1 MGSIII
7 LDPTVSNKIAAGEI
21 VVNPSSVVKE
31 LIENSIDAGSSRIS
45 VEIYSGGVEKIKV
58 SDNGWGMDEEDI
70 KLSPLRHATSKL
82 KNFEDLSDIKTMGF
96 RGEALAS
103 IAAVSKMIITSKRK
117 GETQGYRLEVQGGKT
132 KDFSVVGCPEGTT
145 VEVENLFYN
154 TPARKKFLKSSSKET
169 YFVNETVTKYA
180 LGFPNIAFR
189 LSNNGS
195 VVYQTLGTGR
205 LMDCIAEIF
214 GLRVVENLIEIHE
227 RENSWLLHG
236 CISKP
241 FYTKGSHRYQYFYIN
256 NRWVANKI
264 LRKAVDEAY
273 YTLIPKNRYP
283 MAVLFLNITPTL
295 IDVNADPTKN
305 TVRIKNE
312 QNIMDF
318 IKNSVKKNLF
328 KNRFSEIKKISSD
341 FDKFD
346 KKGVKKTNIVS
357 ADFSVH
363 EKPFKINEFSNEF
376 NNEFNVEVK
385 NENSEVFSVKRDDKI
400 LKEQQWEYTADIP
413 RIIGQHNASFIIC
426 SLGKDLYIVDQHAAH
441 ERIKYEEYKKKENLK
456 ARQLIFPKKLDLSPP
471 QTAVIDE
478 IKNELTEF
486 GFGLEPF
493 GGNSFVLRE
502 VPAFLD
508 EGSADVF
515 LLDVIDELVEEKDKG
530 KKINR
535 EDFIKK
541 MACRSS
547 VKAGQKLSPQEMEA
561 LINKLFSLEHPLTC
575 PHGRPTAIIIPGN
588 KLLSEF
594 LRNS

>member
-1 MGSIII
+1 VILLGSIII

-21 VVNPSSVVKE
+21 VVNPASVVKE

-58 SDNGWGMDEEDI
+58 SDNGCGMDEEDI
-70 KLSPLRHATSKL
+70 KLSYLRHATSKL
-82 KNFEDLSDIKTMGF
+82 KNFEDLSCIKTMGF

-117 GETQGYRLEVQGGKT
+117 GETQGYRLEVEGGKI
-132 KDFSVVGCPEGTT
+132 KNFSAVGCPEGTT

-169 YFVNETVTKYA
+169 YFVNETVTRYA
-180 LGFPNIAFR
+180 LGFPNIAVR

-205 LMDCIAEIF
+205 LIDCIAEIF
-214 GLRVVENLIEIHE
+214 GFGAVENIIEIHE
-227 RENSWLLHG
+227 KENSWLLYG

-256 NRWVANKI
+256 KRWVANKI
-264 LRKAVDEAY
+264 LRKAIDEAY

-283 MAVLFLNITPTL
+283 MAVLFLNITASL
-295 IDVNADPTKN
+295 IDVNVDPTKN

-312 QNIMDF
+312 QNIIDF
-318 IKNSVKKNLF
+318 LKNSVKKNLF
-328 KNRFSEIKKISSD
+328 KNRFSEIKKLSSD
-341 FDKFD
+341 FE
-346 KKGVKKTNIVS
+346 KKKINKINIGS
-357 ADFSVH
+357 AD
-363 EKPFKINEFSNEF
+363 EKSSQINEF
-376 NNEFNVEVK
+376 NNEDSAAFSKKDDNV
-385 NENSEVFSVKRDDKI
+385 
-400 LKEQQWEYTADIP
+400 LKELQLEYTADIP
-413 RIIGQHNASFIIC
+413 QIIGQHNASFIIC

-441 ERIKYEEYKKKENLK
+441 ERIRYEEYQKKENLK
-456 ARQLIFPKKLDLSPP
+456 ARQLIFPKKLDLSAS
-471 QTAVIDE
+471 QTAIIDE

-502 VPAFLD
+502 VPIFLD
-508 EGSADVF
+508 ERSADVF
-515 LLDVIDELVEEKDKG
+515 LLDIIDELVEEKDKG
-530 KKINR
+530 KKIKKD
-535 EDFIKK
+535 DFIKK

-547 VKAGQKLSPQEMEA
+547 VKAGQKLSPQEMET
-561 LINKLFSLEHPLTC
+561 LISKLFSLENPLTC
-575 PHGRPTAIIIPGN
+575 PHGRPTAVIISGS
-588 KLLSEF
+588 KLLTEF